1 MEKIVDKTGEMV
13 NTNNCQDSQNNQDS
27 QFMVNNNSSNNSNNS
42 NNNKMNPPDLSKAWQ
57 YQINCP
63 TAEIV
68 KIVED
73 YLISLGLKGGICD
86 KGYYKCICISF
97 KENKFSANSQLNGC
111 LGGDFGK
118 EISFNHLFS
127 PEFVNYY
134 KNSQVP
140 KYVEVVLN
148 EARTVKVYKDKVIYG
163 CGCGYQEFPAD
174 IGQKLVDAQK
184 SLT

>member
-1 MEKIVDKTGEMV
+1 MEKIVDKTGEMP
-13 NTNNCQDSQNNQDS
+13 NTNNCQDSQS
-27 QFMVNNNSSNNSNNS
+27 MVNNNNSNNS
-42 NNNKMNPPDLSKAWQ
+42 NNNKMNPPNLSKNWQ

-63 TAEIV
+63 IAEIV

-73 YLISLGLKGGICD
+73 YLISLGLEGGIGD

-97 KENKFSANSQLNGC
+97 KENSFSANSTTKESQFGEII
-111 LGGDFGK
+111 DFN
-118 EISFNHLFS
+118 SLFS

-134 KNSQVP
+134 KNSQIP

-148 EARTVKVYKDKVIYG
+148 QQYAAQVYKDKIVVG
-163 CGCGYQEFPAD
+163 CQEFPAD